1 MRPVRAANGI
11 FDWLDTVFGGG
22 NIWDRSSGVP
32 KSPLWNISELQ
43 ADELAYE
50 KSMYGAENVVTGP
63 NGWPAQNTS
72 CRSVPR
78 VGYRLAVP
86 VYCKTVAAIVRAR
99 AWVQS
104 GKVVPGREQWRLD
117 RKAARDA

>member
-1 MRPVRAANGI
+1 MEYLIGLILSSAVATFGIEVRAYPKAR
-11 FDWLDTVFGGG
+11 FG
-22 NIWDRSSGVP
+22 
-32 KSPLWNISELQ
+32 ISELQ